1 MIVAM
6 TTGDEGHT
14 ASPARTCAGCRGVDA
29 KAGLLRFVVAPV
41 PPFLVPDVADKL
53 GGRGVSVHPTRK
65 CLDAAVRRGGFAKV
79 LKRAVPFTTN
89 ELAQLAADQYTRRAE
104 SFLVA
109 ARRAN
114 AIALGTDAV
123 RDALRAGKVLAL
135 VVAADAAGRR
145 EELEEAA
152 ARLGRRCVVLGTK
165 ASLGQLFGRDEI
177 GVAAVLDA
185 GIASAL
191 TRAAERAQALLE
203 AE

>member
-1 MIVAM
+1 M

-14 ASPARTCAGCRGVDA
+14 ASPARTCAGCRGIDA

-41 PPFLVPDVADKL
+41 PPFLVPDVNDKL

-65 CLDAAVRRGGFAKV
+65 CLEAAVRRGGFAKV
-79 LKRAVPFTTN
+79 LKRAVPVGTD
-89 ELAQLAADQYTRRAE
+89 ELARLAAEQYTRRAE
-104 SFLVA
+104 SLLVA

-114 AIALGTDAV
+114 VIAVGTDAV
-123 RDALRAGKVLAL
+123 REALREGKVAAL

-145 EELEEAA
+145 EELEQSAE
-152 ARLGRRCVVLGTK
+152 RLGKRCVVLGTK
-165 ASLGQLFGRDEI
+165 ASLGQLFGRDEV

-191 TRAAERAQALLE
+191 TRAAARALALLE